1 MPKVVQPLYSEQYD
15 GTNGE
20 YIAGTW
26 CTGITFVSDTG
37 TAMVYADGD
46 NGGHHTINLG
56 EWLVTWGANDITPT
70 IFTTAEYTSRYVEL
84 P

>member
-1 MPKVVQPLYSEQYD
+1 MPKVVQPLHSQQYD

-26 CTGITFVSDTG
+26 CTGISFVSDTG
-37 TAMVYADGD
+37 TVLSFTGDGT
-46 NGGHHTINLG
+46 NYTVQLG
-56 EWLVTWGANDITPT
+56 EWLVISWTGAKDPM
-70 IFTTAEYTSRYVEL
+70 IFTEAEYAARYYEL